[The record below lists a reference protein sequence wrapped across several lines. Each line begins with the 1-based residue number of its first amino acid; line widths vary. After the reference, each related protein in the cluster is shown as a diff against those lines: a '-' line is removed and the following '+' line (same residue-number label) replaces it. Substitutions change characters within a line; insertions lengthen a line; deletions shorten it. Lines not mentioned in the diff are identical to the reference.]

1 MTQIKFNKQIAN
13 DIFNDRLF
21 REELIVALNE
31 LIDIELSKSED
42 EIDFELIDA
51 YTDALNEL
59 YDEKGIARIFWKL
72 QTVEEFTNSITGNK
86 KWKKLSLAMKI
97 TLTACAL
104 FAFVISANTVTEK
117 VTGYNVIEQ
126 VANAVQEFFT
136 SETVV
141 NNTTTTTEPQTDE
154 EESTTK
160 EVTTE
165 TTTEVTTEEAEENTT
180 VKPNKQEGT
189 TNVKTQIT
197 PQNPNLSQVLSP
209 TTPPT
214 EITTEPTTAEPFT
227 RVDEEA
233 TAAPIVIKLT
243 GEFAEEFKKNYTVGE
258 EADFSGLTIIAQ
270 YDNGETKQITIDE
283 CNIYGFS
290 TVTPANRIVTV
301 EYEDCSFSFLIRV
314 KEAN

>member
-1 MTQIKFNKQIAN
+1 MTQLVFNKQIAN
-13 DIFNDRLF
+13 EVFNDNLF
-21 REELIVALNE
+21 REELIMALNE
-31 LIDIELSKSED
+31 LIDIELSKSDD

-59 YDEKGIARIFWKL
+59 YDEKGIARVFWKL

-104 FAFVISANTVTEK
+104 FAFVVSANTVTEK

-126 VANAVQEFFT
+126 VASAVQEFFT
-136 SETVV
+136 SETLT
-141 NNTTTTTEPQTDE
+141 NNSTTTTEPQTE
-154 EESTTK
+154 VEES
-160 EVTTE
+160 TTE
-165 TTTEVTTEEAEENTT
+165 TTTETTTEEVEENTT
-180 VKPNKQEGT
+180 ATVHKQEAT
-189 TNVKTQIT
+189 ATPQPQIT

-214 EITTEPTTAEPFT
+214 ETTTETTTAEPFT
-227 RVDEEA
+227 RVDEEV

-243 GEFAEEFKKNYTVGE
+243 GEFAEGFKKNYIVGE
-258 EADFSGLTIIAQ
+258 EADFSGLTITAQ
-270 YDNGETKQITIDE
+270 YDNGETKQIGVDE
-283 CNIYGFS
+283 CNVYGFS
-290 TVTPANRIVTV
+290 TETPANRIVTV

-314 KEAN
+314 KEAD

>member
-21 REELIVALNE
+21 REELIIALNE
-31 LIDIELSKSED
+31 LIDVELAKSDD
-42 EIDFELIDA
+42 EIDFELIEA

-59 YDEKGIARIFWKL
+59 YDEKGIARVFWKL

-126 VANAVQEFFT
+126 VANAVQELFVG
-136 SETVV
+136 ETIT

-154 EESTTK
+154 EESTT
-160 EVTTE
+160 EEATSE
-165 TTTEVTTEEAEENTT
+165 ITTEETEENTT
-180 VKPNKQEGT
+180 ATAERQEAT
-189 TNVKTQIT
+189 VTPQPQIT

-214 EITTEPTTAEPFT
+214 ETTTEPTTAEPFT

-243 GEFAEEFKKNYTVGE
+243 GEFAEDFKKNYTVGE
-258 EADFSGLTIIAQ
+258 TADFSGLTITAQ
-270 YDNGETKQITIDE
+270 YDNGETKQIGVDE
-283 CNIYGFS
+283 CNVYGFS

>member
-21 REELIVALNE
+21 REELIMALNE
-31 LIDIELSKSED
+31 LIDVELAKSEG
-42 EIDFELIDA
+42 EIDFDLIDA

-59 YDEKGIARIFWKL
+59 YDEKGIARVFWKL

-126 VANAVQEFFT
+126 VANAVQELFVG
-136 SETVV
+136 ETIT
-141 NNTTTTTEPQTDE
+141 NNTTTTTEPTT
-154 EESTTK
+154 EESTT
-160 EVTTE
+160 ESTTE
-165 TTTEVTTEEAEENTT
+165 PTTEENTEEVEENTT
-180 VKPNKQEGT
+180 ATVEKQEAT
-189 TNVKTQIT
+189 VTPQPQIT

-214 EITTEPTTAEPFT
+214 TETTTEPTTAEPFT

-243 GEFAEEFKKNYTVGE
+243 GEFAEGFKRDYTVGE
-258 EADFSGLTIIAQ
+258 NADFSGITITAQ

-290 TVTPANRIVTV
+290 TETPANRIVTV

>member
-1 MTQIKFNKQIAN
+1 MTQLVFNNKIAN
-13 DIFNDRLF
+13 EIFNDNSF
-21 REELIVALNE
+21 REELIMALNE
-31 LIDIELSKSED
+31 LIDIELSKSDD

-59 YDEKGIARIFWKL
+59 YDEKGIARVFWKL
-72 QTVEEFTNSITGNK
+72 QTVEEFTNSITGDK

-117 VTGYNVIEQ
+117 VTGYDVIEQ
-126 VANAVQEFFT
+126 VATAVQDFFT
-136 SETVV
+136 GETVRET
-141 NNTTTTTEPQTDE
+141 TTTTTEPEDNS
-154 EESTTK
+154 EES
-160 EVTTE
+160 TTE
-165 TTTEVTTEEAEENTT
+165 TTTEATTDEQTEEEPTTAKVERQEATAEPTTKIKPKNENL
-180 VKPNKQEGT
+180 VE
-189 TNVKTQIT
+189 
-197 PQNPNLSQVLSP
+197 VLSP

-214 EITTEPTTAEPFT
+214 TETTTESTTAESFT

-243 GEFAEEFKKNYTVGE
+243 GEFAEGFKKDYIVGE
-258 EADFSGLTIIAQ
+258 EADFSGLTITAR
-270 YDNGETKQITIDE
+270 YDNGETKQISVDD

-290 TVTPANRIVTV
+290 TETPANRIVTV

-314 KEAN
+314 KEA

>member
-1 MTQIKFNKQIAN
+1 MTQLVFNKQIAN

-21 REELIVALNE
+21 REELIMALNE
-31 LIDIELSKSED
+31 LIDCELSKSDD

-59 YDEKGIARIFWKL
+59 YDEKGIARVFWKL

-86 KWKKLSLAMKI
+86 KWKKISLAMKI

-117 VTGYNVIEQ
+117 VTGYDVIEQ
-126 VANAVQEFFT
+126 VANAVQELFVG
-136 SETVV
+136 ETIT
-141 NNTTTTTEPQTDE
+141 NNTTTTTEP
-154 EESTTK
+154 EESTT
-160 EVTTE
+160 EENTTE
-165 TTTEVTTEEAEENTT
+165 STTEATTEEAEEDTT
-180 VKPNKQEGT
+180 ATVERQEGT
-189 TNVKTQIT
+189 TKTPQIT

-214 EITTEPTTAEPFT
+214 EPTTEATTAEPFT

-233 TAAPIVIKLT
+233 TAAPIVIKLI
-243 GEFAEEFKKNYTVGE
+243 GEFAEGFKRDYIVGE
-258 EADFSGLTIIAQ
+258 EADFSGLTITAQ
-270 YDNGETKQITIDE
+270 YDNGETKQVTIDE
-283 CNIYGFS
+283 CNVYGFS
-290 TVTPANRIVTV
+290 TETPANRIVTV

>member
-1 MTQIKFNKQIAN
+1 MTQIKFNNKIAN
-13 DIFNDRLF
+13 DIFNDNLF
-21 REELIVALNE
+21 REELIKALNE
-31 LIDIELSKSED
+31 LIDIELTKSDD

-59 YDEKGIARIFWKL
+59 YDEKGIARVFWKL

-117 VTGYNVIEQ
+117 VTGVDVIEQ
-126 VANAVQEFFT
+126 VANAVQEFFIG
-136 SETVV
+136 ETVV
-141 NNTTTTTEPQTDE
+141 NNTTTTTTTQP
-154 EESTTK
+154 EESTTQ
-160 EVTTE
+160 ENITEITTE
-165 TTTEVTTEEAEENTT
+165 TTTQRVEENTT
-180 VKPNKQEGT
+180 AKAEKQEVT
-189 TNVKTQIT
+189 ATPQPQIT

-214 EITTEPTTAEPFT
+214 ETTTETTTAEPFT
-227 RVDEEA
+227 RVDEEV

-243 GEFAEEFKKNYTVGE
+243 GEFAEGFKRNYTVGE

-270 YDNGETKQITIDE
+270 YDNGDTKIISIDE
-283 CNIYGFS
+283 CNVYGFS
-290 TVTPANRIVTV
+290 TETPANRIVTV

>member
-21 REELIVALNE
+21 REELIMALNE
-31 LIDIELSKSED
+31 LIDVELSKSDD

-59 YDEKGIARIFWKL
+59 YDEKGIARVFWKL

-126 VANAVQEFFT
+126 VANAVQELFVG
-136 SETVV
+136 ETIT
-141 NNTTTTTEPQTDE
+141 NNTTTTTEL
-154 EESTTK
+154 EESTT
-160 EVTTE
+160 EESTTE
-165 TTTEVTTEEAEENTT
+165 TTTEAITEEAEENTT
-180 VKPNKQEGT
+180 AKVEKQEAT
-189 TNVKTQIT
+189 AIPQPQIT

-214 EITTEPTTAEPFT
+214 EATTEPTTAEPFT

-243 GEFAEEFKKNYTVGE
+243 GEFAEGFKKNYTVGE
-258 EADFSGLTIIAQ
+258 EADFSGITITAQ
-270 YDNGETKQITIDE
+270 YDNGETKQITVDE
-283 CNIYGFS
+283 CNVYGFS
-290 TVTPANRIVTV
+290 TETPANRIVTI

>member
-1 MTQIKFNKQIAN
+1 MTQIKFNNKIAN
-13 DIFNDRLF
+13 EIFNDNLF
-21 REELIVALNE
+21 REELIMALNE
-31 LIDIELSKSED
+31 LIDCELAKSDD

-59 YDEKGIARIFWKL
+59 YDEKGIARVFWKL

-86 KWKKLSLAMKI
+86 KWKNLSLAMKI

-117 VTGYNVIEQ
+117 VTGYDVIEQ

-136 SETVV
+136 GEKVI
-141 NNTTTTTEPQTDE
+141 NNTTTTTEP
-154 EESTTK
+154 EESTT
-160 EVTTE
+160 EESTTE
-165 TTTEVTTEEAEENTT
+165 TTTEITTEENTKTT
-180 VKPNKQEGT
+180 VERQEAT
-189 TNVKTQIT
+189 SPSTQIT

-214 EITTEPTTAEPFT
+214 ETTTEPTTAEPFT

-243 GEFAEEFKKNYTVGE
+243 GEFAEGFKRDYTVGE
-258 EADFSGLTIIAQ
+258 QADFSGLTITAR
-270 YDNGETKQITIDE
+270 YDNGETKTVSIDE
-283 CNIYGFS
+283 CNVYGFS
-290 TVTPANRIVTV
+290 TETPANRIVTV

>member
-1 MTQIKFNKQIAN
+1 MTQLVFNNKIAN
-13 DIFNDRLF
+13 EIFNDNLF
-21 REELIVALNE
+21 REELIMALNE
-31 LIDIELSKSED
+31 LVDCELAKSDD

-59 YDEKGIARIFWKL
+59 YDEKGIARVFWKL

-86 KWKKLSLAMKI
+86 KWKNLSLAMKI

-117 VTGYNVIEQ
+117 VTGVNMIEQ
-126 VANAVQEFFT
+126 VATAVQEFFT
-136 SETVV
+136 GETVI
-141 NNTTTTTEPQTDE
+141 NNSTTTTEP
-154 EESTTK
+154 EESTT
-160 EVTTE
+160 EESTTE
-165 TTTEVTTEEAEENTT
+165 ATTEITTEENTT
-180 VKPNKQEGT
+180 AKVETQAATSPS
-189 TNVKTQIT
+189 TQIT

-214 EITTEPTTAEPFT
+214 TETTTEPTTAEPFT

-243 GEFAEEFKKNYTVGE
+243 GEFAEGFKKDYIVGE
-258 EADFSGLTIIAQ
+258 QADFSGLTITAR

-290 TVTPANRIVTV
+290 TETPANRIVTV

-314 KEAN
+314 KEAI

>member
-1 MTQIKFNKQIAN
+1 MTQIKFNKNIAN
-13 DIFNDRLF
+13 EIFNDNLF
-21 REELIVALNE
+21 REELIMALNE
-31 LIDIELSKSED
+31 LIDIELEKSDD

-59 YDEKGIARIFWKL
+59 YDEKGIARVFWKL

-104 FAFVISANTVTEK
+104 FAFVLSANSVTEK
-117 VTGYNVIEQ
+117 VTGVDMIEQ

-136 SETVV
+136 GETVKEI
-141 NNTTTTTEPQTDE
+141 TTTTEPVNDS
-154 EESTTK
+154 EESTT
-160 EVTTE
+160 EFTTEATTEEQTEE
-165 TTTEVTTEEAEENTT
+165 TTTVKVDRQETTAEPTTKIKPKNENL
-180 VKPNKQEGT
+180 VE
-189 TNVKTQIT
+189 
-197 PQNPNLSQVLSP
+197 VLSP

-214 EITTEPTTAEPFT
+214 TETTTESTTAEPFT

-243 GEFAEEFKKNYTVGE
+243 GEFAEGFKKDYTVGE
-258 EADFSGLTIIAQ
+258 QADFSGLTITAR
-270 YDNGETKQITIDE
+270 YDNGETKTVSIDE
-283 CNIYGFS
+283 CNVYGFS
-290 TVTPANRIVTV
+290 TETPANRIVTV